1 MGAIRLG
8 KNNQIRN
15 QKKIHDL
22 DVDYTIKL

>member
-8 KNNQIRN
+8 KNNQIWN
-15 QKKIHDL
+15 QKTIHDL